1 LKKIGLEFKFDLL
14 INMKNKILFLV
25 IGILAV
31 VMISSWVSYFTGLD
45 GSSLNIGEP
54 KGNVSIAIAGD
65 VMFGRKMPG
74 VLDSV
79 SSPFMNVENVTKNV
93 DLLLI
98 NFENPTTLSD
108 VVHKGTVPLKA
119 HPGYTHLAKANENT
133 IAALAN
139 NHIFDYGE
147 IGLND
152 TLKSLKENGILFMG
166 AGNNKGEATKPVVK
180 EINGRKIVVLNYMD
194 QDNFK
199 EYSQGEMPQATVP
212 GSSNNSNTSN
222 AGYSAIDWDV
232 VKKDIEDNDDADIVI
247 VYLHFGNEYSRSPN
261 EHQQEISKKFIDY
274 GADIVT
280 GSHAHVTQG
289 VEIYKDK
296 AIFYG
301 LGNFIF
307 DQSNPDT
314 HRGMFL
320 ELNLIDN
327 ECEITVHPVYIN
339 NYIPEFM
346 GPSSGKELLSELSPN
361 DSAMNITDDGKGKV
375 VFSLD

>member
-1 LKKIGLEFKFDLL
+1 
-14 INMKNKILFLV
+14 MKNKILFLL
-25 IGILAV
+25 IGILSIL
-31 VMISSWVSYFTGLD
+31 MIFSWVSYFAGAGGFSFDL
-45 GSSLNIGEP
+45 GGP
-54 KGNVSIAIAGD
+54 KENVSIAIAGD
-65 VMFGRKMPG
+65 VMFARKMPG

-79 SSPFMNVENVTKNV
+79 SSPFKNVENITKNV

-108 VVHKGTVPLKA
+108 MVHKGTVPLKA
-119 HPGYTHLAKANENT
+119 HPGYTHLLKANDNT
-133 IAALAN
+133 LAALAN

-152 TLKSLKENGILFMG
+152 TIKSLKSNGISFIG
-166 AGNNKGEATKPVVK
+166 GGNNKGEATKPFMQV
-180 EINGRKIVVLNYMD
+180 INGRKVVVLNYMD

-199 EYSQGEMPQATVP
+199 EYSQSEMPQATIP
-212 GSSNNSNTSN
+212 TGDNGSNGTSS
-222 AGYSAIDWDV
+222 GYAAIDWDI
-232 VKKDIEDNDDADIVI
+232 VKKDIEDNEDADIII

-261 EHQQEISKKFIDY
+261 EHQKEISKKFIDY

-320 ELNLIDN
+320 ELNLIDDT
-327 ECEITVHPVYIN
+327 CEVTVHPIYIN

-346 GPSSGKELLSELSPN
+346 GPNSGGELLGELTPN
-361 DSAMNITDDGKGKV
+361 DSAMNITSDGKGKV
-375 VFSLD
+375 VFSLN